1 MPSFVLFV
9 VALGCLLTGLA
20 LLAIFKVGAPEE
32 EEEEEEEVEEEE
44 EERVIARG
52 RRHSKSSMHL

>member
-44 EERVIARG
+44 RVIARG
-52 RRHSKSSMHL
+52 RRHSESSMHL

>member
-20 LLAIFKVGAPEE
+20 LLAIFKVGPPEE
-32 EEEEEEEVEEEE
+32 EEEEEEEW
-44 EERVIARG
+44 VIARG
-52 RRHSKSSMHL
+52 RQNSETSMHL